1 LIVKEGN
8 TVKVEYT
15 GMFDDGTVFDS
26 SEKHGQPLEFK
37 VGAGQMILGFEE
49 AVLGMETGDEKTIE
63 LGPAQAYGEHRE
75 DLIKTVPREQLPEDQ
90 LLEFGMGLLVNL
102 PDGTEIPAKVI
113 EITDETL
120 TIDLNHPLAGTDLSF
135 EIKVIDIAA

>member
-1 LIVKEGN
+1 
-8 TVKVEYT
+8 
-15 GMFDDGTVFDS
+15 MFDDGTVFDS